1 MKSISNYKT
10 FVLDWDGTI
19 SRLNILYRMNRRLN
33 PYWLYK
39 KSVSFRDTKAVDK
52 SEIRKMLHK
61 VYVKG
66 EISLRDEENLILAKT
81 LDMLHIF
88 AKPCLNYGAKAF
100 LEVLSKKHKNIAL
113 LTDGKINR
121 VIRETEILKVY
132 NYFDVMLSAQTVG
145 KLKPNPTGVNV
156 ILNVLKVKKTD
167 SIMIGDTP
175 DDILAAK
182 NAGIASCAVAAGL
195 SNMRTLKRFE
205 PDYSFDNMKQLKD
218 SFNKRT

>member
-1 MKSISNYKT
+1 MKNISSYDT
-10 FVLDWDGTI
+10 FILDWDGTI
-19 SRLNILYRMNRRLN
+19 SRLNILYKMNRRLN

-39 KSVSFRDTKAVDK
+39 KSISFKDSKSINK
-52 SEIRKMLHK
+52 SELRKMLHK

-66 EISLRDEENLILAKT
+66 ETSLRDEENLILAKT
-81 LDMLHIF
+81 LDTLHIF

-100 LEVLSKKHKNIAL
+100 LELLDKKHKNIAL

-121 VIRETEILKVY
+121 VIRETEILKVS

-145 KLKPNPTGVNV
+145 KLKPNPSGVNV
-156 ILNVLKVKKTD
+156 ILNVMDEKTTNT
-167 SIMIGDTP
+167 IMIGDTP

-195 SNMRTLKRFE
+195 SSIHTLKRFD
-205 PDYSFDNMKQLKD
+205 PDYLFDNMEQLKR
-218 SFNKRT
+218 SFNKKT

>member
-1 MKSISNYKT
+1 MKRISDYNT

-19 SRLNILYRMNRRLN
+19 SRLNILYKLNRRLN

-39 KSVSFRDTKAVDK
+39 KSVSFKDPKSINK
-52 SEIRKMLHK
+52 SELKKMLHK

-66 EISLRDEENLILAKT
+66 EIALRDEENLILAKT
-81 LDMLHIF
+81 LDTLHIF
-88 AKPCLNYGAKAF
+88 AKPSLNYGAKAF

-121 VIRETEILKVY
+121 VIREIKILKVY

-156 ILNVLKVKKTD
+156 ILNVLNVKKTD

-182 NAGIASCAVAAGL
+182 NSVIASCAVAA
-195 SNMRTLKRFE
+195 
-205 PDYSFDNMKQLKD
+205 
-218 SFNKRT
+218 